1 MSDRDTP
8 PRDEQPPDDAG
19 HRASGG
25 IERDVPDVPDL
36 DNCQRCGDERDGHA
50 YLLVFGEWD
59 TDRSGFERPPTMR
72 PLCSDCWTE
81 EYARTTGA
89 HWSID
94 DPQRVWDVLRA
105 SDGELVA
112 DLSPLFMGGRP
123 FVRVDGDGELTAVGP
138 TLIDG
143 GENSDG
149 TPVIEEKI
157 VRLEEFDRDALFEA
171 IESYQSLPDNSGS
184 VIIRPIEETPFG
196 RYTGRGEKSASL
208 GRWFE

>member
-1 MSDRDTP
+1 
-8 PRDEQPPDDAG
+8 
-19 HRASGG
+19 
-25 IERDVPDVPDL
+25 
-36 DNCQRCGDERDGHA
+36 
-50 YLLVFGEWD
+50 
-59 TDRSGFERPPTMR
+59 MR
-72 PLCSDCWTE
+72 PLCRDCWTD

-123 FVRVDGDGELTAVGP
+123 FVRVDGDANMTAVGP

-143 GENSDG
+143 GENDAG

-157 VRLEEFDRDALFEA
+157 VRLESFDRDALFEA
-171 IESYQSLPDNSGS
+171 IE
-184 VIIRPIEETPFG
+184 
-196 RYTGRGEKSASL
+196 TGRDPPRRHRIGHHPTDRGDAVRAVHWTGRELGESRAVVGMNPGSDDNKRAQIGFESQDERRSSSASPVL
-208 GRWFE
+208 PH

>member
-1 MSDRDTP
+1 
-8 PRDEQPPDDAG
+8 
-19 HRASGG
+19 
-25 IERDVPDVPDL
+25 
-36 DNCQRCGDERDGHA
+36 
-50 YLLVFGEWD
+50 VFGDWNP
-59 TDRSGFERPPTMR
+59 DRSGFERPPGMR
-72 PLCSDCWTE
+72 PLCRDCWTD

-123 FVRVDGDGELTAVGP
+123 FVRVDGDANMTAVGP

-143 GENSDG
+143 GENDAG

-157 VRLEEFDRDALFEA
+157 VRLESFDRDALFEA
-171 IESYQSLPDNSGS
+171 IETGRDLPDDTGS
-184 VIIRPIEETPFG
+184 VIIRPIEETPFE
-196 RYTGRGEKSASL
+196 RYTGRGENSASL
-208 GRWFE
+208 GRWSE